1 MMNKSNPFRHL
12 AVAVFAC
19 LMAAS
24 CSDVTDDSTALP
36 PGTYPMTFTAS
47 VDGLSAPNPASRATT
62 DNTWAGGETVAI
74 QTGGEVKKY
83 TAASGG
89 RLTVAGG
96 ADPFY
101 WQSNSETKKVTAWY
115 YGTGYDATPPDGTTW
130 AVQSDQSKT
139 EADNTAGNYRRSD
152 FLYAPATDIPF
163 SGRNSASLSFYHQIA
178 RVVVNI
184 VNAEAA
190 TDAFAIRSVTIGHA
204 GNLALSGSYTPPT
217 GAGVTAGTWNTS
229 SGSPTMGIIT
239 PRRLAALGTLTGGG
253 TALASYAALV
263 IPQQMKGKKFIA
275 VTLANGNTYYY
286 TPTQDG
292 DADLQSGRQHTY
304 DITVKHGYL
313 EVSANTGGSAWGS
326 DGSAEEVNGTKIFNA
341 TDLKSGDYYYSDG
354 KTSDGGLRKLHS
366 DGTAAEIEDIGPV
379 LTGADGKDRS
389 VIGIVFWV
397 GDATAKDA
405 TLADAH
411 PGCTHG
417 LVVALTDASEST
429 VWQDP
434 YISVQDWL
442 DGNRNG
448 EFLAVESSWGANDP
462 LNNIQGYNNTKAIEA
477 FNGANSGNIV
487 QAVQTV
493 AAYRTQVPAPANSSD
508 WYLPSEK
515 ELTLLCGREVDDIWN
530 NNSGGTA
537 NRDLINKKLG
547 LINGAVKISSVNYWS
562 STEYNDYWARGV
574 SFSNGGVG
582 YSFKYDD
589 SFWVRA
595 VLAF

>member
-1 MMNKSNPFRHL
+1 MMNKLVTFRHL
-12 AVAVFAC
+12 AVAGFAC
-19 LMAAS
+19 LLATS
-24 CSDVTDDSTALP
+24 CSDVTDDDTTLP
-36 PGTYPMTFTAS
+36 PGKYPMTFTAA
-47 VDGLSAPNPASRATT
+47 VDELTVSRATT
-62 DNTWAGGETVAI
+62 DNSWVGGEEVAVQI
-74 QTGGEVKKY
+74 NSEVKKY

-89 RLTVAGG
+89 NLTVAENGT
-96 ADPFY
+96 PFY
-101 WQSNSETKKVTAWY
+101 WQSNSETKTVTAWY
-115 YGTGYDATPPDGTTW
+115 YGTGYDATLPNRTTW

-139 EADNTAGNYRRSD
+139 EAGNTAGNYRRSD

-163 SGRNSASLSFYHQIA
+163 SGRNSASLSFYHQTA

-190 TDAFAIRSVTIGHA
+190 TDASAIRSVTIGHA

-217 GAGVTAGTWNTS
+217 GAGATAGTWNTS
-229 SGSPTMGIIT
+229 SGSPTMGTIT
-239 PRRLAALGTLTGGG
+239 PRRLAAPGTLTGGG

-263 IPQQMKGKKFIA
+263 IPQQMKGTKFIA

-292 DADLQSGRQHTY
+292 DADLQSGCQHTY

-326 DGSAEEVNGTKIFNA
+326 DGSAEDVTGKTLSEGYA
-341 TDLKSGDYYYSDG
+341 PDDLKVGDYYYSDG
-354 KTSDGGLRKLHS
+354 TISDGGYRKYS
-366 DGTAAEIEDIGPV
+366 DGTTAILPVQPV
-379 LTGADGKDRS
+379 LTGADGNERS

-397 GDATAKDA
+397 GNATAKDA

-417 LVVALTDASEST
+417 LVVALTDASST
-429 VWQDP
+429 VWQKP
-434 YISVQDWL
+434 YVSVQDWL

-448 EFLAVESSWGANDP
+448 EFLAVKSGRGANDP

-487 QAVQTV
+487 QAVEKV
-493 AAYRTQVPAPANSSD
+493 AAYRTPVAAPANSSD

-515 ELTLLCGREVDDIWN
+515 ELTLLCGKEVDDIWN

-537 NRDLINKKLG
+537 NRDLINKKLES
-547 LINGAVKISSVNYWS
+547 INGAVEISSGYYWS
-562 STEYNDYWARGV
+562 STESDDDWAWGV
-574 SFSNGGVG
+574 YFYYGYVGNVSKDSNS
-582 YSFKYDD
+582 Y
-589 SFWVRA
+589 WVRA

>member
-1 MMNKSNPFRHL
+1 MIDKSNPFRHL

-163 SGRNSASLSFYHQIA
+163 SGRNSASLSFYHQTA

-239 PRRLAALGTLTGGG
+239 PRRLAAPG

-341 TDLKSGDYYYSDG
+341 TDLKPGDYYYSDG

-366 DGTAAEIEDIGPV
+366 DGTAAEIEDIDPV

-429 VWQDP
+429 VWQNP

-487 QAVQTV
+487 QAVEKV

-547 LINGAVKISSVNYWS
+547 LINGAVKISSGNYWS
-562 STEYNDYWARGV
+562 STEGGSHWAWGVDFGRGNV
-574 SFSNGGVG
+574 
-582 YSFKYDD
+582 YDD
-589 SFWVRA
+589 DKGSYSCWVRA

>member
-1 MMNKSNPFRHL
+1 M
-12 AVAVFAC
+12 AVFAC
-19 LMAAS
+19 LMTAS
-24 CSDVTDDSTALP
+24 CSDVTDDGITLP
-36 PGTYPMTFTAS
+36 DGKYPMTFTAS
-47 VDGLSAPNPASRATT
+47 VDGLSVPNPASRATT
-62 DNTWAGGETVAI
+62 DNTWMGGETVAI
-74 QTGGEVKKY
+74 QTDSDVKQY

-89 RLTVAGG
+89 HLTVASG
-96 ADPFY
+96 AAPFY
-101 WQSNSETKKVTAWY
+101 WQNNNETKKVTAWY

-139 EADNTAGNYRRSD
+139 EADNTADNYRRSD

-163 SGRNSASLSFYHQIA
+163 SGRNSASLSFYHQTA

-190 TDAFAIRSVTIGHA
+190 TDASAIRSVTIGHA
-204 GNLALSGSYTPPT
+204 VTLALSGSYSAPT
-217 GAGVTAGTWNTS
+217 GAGLTAGTWNTS
-229 SGSPTMGIIT
+229 SGSPTMGTII
-239 PRRLAALGTLTGGG
+239 PRKLTAPGTLTGGG

-263 IPQQMKGKKFIA
+263 IPQQMKDKKFIA

-292 DADLQSGRQHTY
+292 DANLQSGRQHTY

-326 DGSAEEVNGTKIFNA
+326 DGSAEGVNGTKIFNA
-341 TDLKSGDYYYSDG
+341 ADLKPGDYYYSDG

-379 LTGADGKDRS
+379 LTDADGKVRS

-411 PGCTHG
+411 SGCTHG
-417 LVVALTDASEST
+417 LVVALTDASERT
-429 VWQDP
+429 FWQKP
-434 YISVQDWL
+434 YVSVQEWL
-442 DGNRNG
+442 DDNRNG
-448 EFLAVESSWGANDP
+448 EFLAVESGTGANDP

-477 FNGANSGNIV
+477 FNEANPGNIV
-487 QAVQTV
+487 QAVEKV

-508 WYLPSEK
+508 WYLPSVK
-515 ELTLLCGREVDDIWN
+515 ELTLLCGKEVDDIWN
-530 NNSGGTA
+530 NRPVGTA
-537 NRDLINKKLG
+537 NRDLIDEKLG
-547 LINGAVKISSVNYWS
+547 SISGAVKISSFLYWS
-562 STEYNDYWARGV
+562 STENVYNWVWYV
-574 SFSNGGVG
+574 SFGDGHVFHYG
-582 YSFKYDD
+582 YKSSD
-589 SFWVRA
+589 SYWVRA

>member
-1 MMNKSNPFRHL
+1 M
-12 AVAVFAC
+12 AVFAC
-19 LMAAS
+19 LMTAS
-24 CSDVTDDSTALP
+24 CSDVTDDGITLP
-36 PGTYPMTFTAS
+36 DGKYPMTFTAS
-47 VDGLSAPNPASRATT
+47 VDGLSAPDPATRATT
-62 DNTWAGGETVAI
+62 DNTWTGGETVAI
-74 QTGGEVKKY
+74 QTGSEVKQY

-101 WQSNSETKKVTAWY
+101 WQSNSETKTVTAWY

-163 SGRNSASLSFYHQIA
+163 SGRNSASLSFYHQTA

-190 TDAFAIRSVTIGHA
+190 TDASAIRSVTIGHA

-217 GAGVTAGTWNTS
+217 GAGVTAGTWNTN
-229 SGSPTMGIIT
+229 SGSPTMGTIT
-239 PRRLAALGTLTGGG
+239 PRKLTAPGTLTGGG

-286 TPTQDG
+286 TPTHNG

-326 DGSAEEVNGTKIFNA
+326 DGSAEGVTGKYLLDDYAPDKLKI
-341 TDLKSGDYYYSDG
+341 GDYYYNDG
-354 KTSDGGLRKLHS
+354 ETSDGGYRKYS
-366 DGTAAEIEDIGPV
+366 DGSTKIEDIQPV
-379 LTGADGKDRS
+379 LTGADGNERS

-397 GDATAKDA
+397 GSIIGDDPLLPKK
-405 TLADAH
+405 H
-411 PGCTHG
+411 SGCTHG
-417 LVVALTDASEST
+417 LVAALQDAGQTLWSSSYEDITDNWLSK
-429 VWQDP
+429 QDA
-434 YISVQDWL
+434 YGIRTL
-442 DGNRNG
+442 K
-448 EFLAVESSWGANDP
+448 ETEKM
-462 LNNIQGYNNTKAIEA
+462 QGYANTKALEGYNKSSRVTTENPRREVLPIGLIRSYA
-477 FNGANSGNIV
+477 GAH
-487 QAVQTV
+487 
-493 AAYRTQVPAPANSSD
+493 PAPASSSG
-508 WYLPSEK
+508 WYFPSVK
-515 ELTLLCGREVDDIWN
+515 ELKFMCWGQNASNETEG
-530 NNSGGTA
+530 
-537 NRDLINKKLG
+537 KKMLDG
-547 LINGAVKISSVNYWS
+547 QFGKITGASSLQSNYYWS
-562 STEYNDYWARGV
+562 STEYDNYWAWFVR
-574 SFSNGGVG
+574 FDDG
-582 YSFKYDD
+582 YVYTYSKRISSY
-589 SFWVRA
+589 WVRA

>member
-1 MMNKSNPFRHL
+1 M

-24 CSDVTDDSTALP
+24 CSDVTDDGTALP
-36 PGTYPMTFTAS
+36 DGKYPMTFTAS
-47 VDGLSAPNPASRATT
+47 VDGLSAPDPATRATT
-62 DNTWAGGETVAI
+62 DNTWTGGETVAI
-74 QTGGEVKKY
+74 QTGSEVKQY

-101 WQSNSETKKVTAWY
+101 WQSNSETKTVTAWY

-163 SGRNSASLSFYHQIA
+163 SGRNSASLSFYHQTA

-190 TDAFAIRSVTIGHA
+190 TDASAIRSVTIGHA

-217 GAGVTAGTWNTS
+217 GAGVTAGTWNTN
-229 SGSPTMGIIT
+229 SGSPTMGTIT
-239 PRRLAALGTLTGGG
+239 PRKLTAPGTLTGGG

-286 TPTQDG
+286 TPTHNG

-326 DGSAEEVNGTKIFNA
+326 DGSAEGVTGKYLLDDYAPDKLKI
-341 TDLKSGDYYYSDG
+341 GDYYYNDG
-354 KTSDGGLRKLHS
+354 ETSDGGYRKYS
-366 DGTAAEIEDIGPV
+366 DGSTKIEDIQPV
-379 LTGADGKDRS
+379 LTGADGNERS

-397 GDATAKDA
+397 GSIIGDDPLLPKK
-405 TLADAH
+405 H
-411 PGCTHG
+411 SGCTHG
-417 LVVALTDASEST
+417 LVAALQDAGQTLWSSSYEDITDNWLSK
-429 VWQDP
+429 QDA
-434 YISVQDWL
+434 YGIRTL
-442 DGNRNG
+442 K
-448 EFLAVESSWGANDP
+448 ETEKM
-462 LNNIQGYNNTKAIEA
+462 QGYANTKALEGYNKSSRVTTENPRREVLPIGLIRSYA
-477 FNGANSGNIV
+477 GAH
-487 QAVQTV
+487 
-493 AAYRTQVPAPANSSD
+493 PAPASSSG
-508 WYLPSEK
+508 WYFPSVK
-515 ELTLLCGREVDDIWN
+515 ELKFMCWGQNASNETEG
-530 NNSGGTA
+530 
-537 NRDLINKKLG
+537 KKMLDG
-547 LINGAVKISSVNYWS
+547 QFGKITGASSLQSNYYWS
-562 STEYNDYWARGV
+562 STEYDDRWAWGV
-574 SFSNGGVG
+574 YFDSGGVRD
-582 YSFKYDD
+582 YRKDRNSL
-589 SFWVRA
+589 WVRA

>member
-1 MMNKSNPFRHL
+1 MIDKSNPFRHL

-24 CSDVTDDSTALP
+24 CSDVTDDGTALP
-36 PGTYPMTFTAS
+36 DGKYPMTFTAQ
-47 VDGLSAPNPASRATT
+47 VDGLSAPNPASRTTT

-74 QTGGEVKKY
+74 QTGGEVKQY
-83 TAASGG
+83 TAANNG

-101 WQSNSETKKVTAWY
+101 WQSNSETKTVTAWY
-115 YGTGYDATPPDGTTW
+115 YGTGYAATPPNGTTW

-139 EADNTAGNYRRSD
+139 EAGNTAGNYRRSD

-163 SGRNSASLSFYHQIA
+163 SGRNSASLSFYHQTA

-190 TDAFAIRSVTIGHA
+190 TDASAIRSVTIGHA
-204 GNLALSGSYTPPT
+204 GNLALSGSYSAPV

-229 SGSPTMGIIT
+229 SGSPTMGTIT
-239 PRRLAALGTLTGGG
+239 PRRLAAPGTLTGGG

-286 TPTQDG
+286 TPTQD
-292 DADLQSGRQHTY
+292 AAANLQSGRQHTY

-313 EVSANTGGSAWGS
+313 EVSVNTGGSAWG
-326 DGSAEEVNGTKIFNA
+326 DGSAEDVTGKYLLDDYAPDKLKI
-341 TDLKSGDYYYSDG
+341 GDYYYSDG
-354 KTSDGGLRKLHS
+354 TISDGGYRKYT
-366 DGTAAEIEDIGPV
+366 DGTTAILPVQPV
-379 LTGADGKDRS
+379 LTGADGNERS

-397 GDATAKDA
+397 GNATAKDA

-417 LVVALTDASEST
+417 LVVALTDASST
-429 VWQDP
+429 VWQKP
-434 YISVQDWL
+434 YVSVQDWL

-448 EFLAVESSWGANDP
+448 EFLAVKSGTGANDP

-487 QAVQTV
+487 QAVEKV
-493 AAYRTQVPAPANSSD
+493 AAYRTQVSAPANSSD
-508 WYLPSEK
+508 WYLPSVK
-515 ELTLLCGREVDDIWN
+515 ELTLLCGKEVDDIWN

-547 LINGAVKISSVNYWS
+547 LINGAVKISSYNYWS
-562 STEYNDYWARGV
+562 STEYDYYWAWGV
-574 SFSNGGVG
+574 SFDFGNVDYGNKLNPS
-582 YSFKYDD
+582 Y
-589 SFWVRA
+589 WVRA